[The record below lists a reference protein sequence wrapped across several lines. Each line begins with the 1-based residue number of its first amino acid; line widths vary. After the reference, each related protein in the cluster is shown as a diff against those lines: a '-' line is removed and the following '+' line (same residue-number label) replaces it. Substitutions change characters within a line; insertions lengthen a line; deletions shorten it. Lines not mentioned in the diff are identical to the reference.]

1 MRRTLHDAGL
11 SASDIGYLN
20 AHGTGTKL
28 GDVAEC
34 VAIRSVFAADLPPVS
49 STKAVTGH
57 MLGASGVVEAAA
69 SIVAL
74 RRGVLPPT
82 HNLDDPDPACD
93 VDHIRKSPRT
103 GPVSYVLSNSFGFGG
118 HNISVAFGH
127 PSTRRERPVGA
138 APCPNPTVA

>member
-1 MRRTLHDAGL
+1 MRRTLRDAGL
-11 SASDIGYLN
+11 SPADIGYLN

-34 VAIRSVFAADLPPVS
+34 LAIRTVFAADPPPVS

-69 SIVAL
+69 SIMAL

-82 HNLDDPDPACD
+82 HNLDDPDPACEA
-93 VDHIRKSPRT
+93 DHIRKSPRT
-103 GPVSYVLSNSFGFGG
+103 GSISHVLSNSFGFGG

-127 PSTRRERPVGA
+127 PSIRRERTVGV
-138 APCPNPTVA
+138 AP